1 MTLILNPAARNI
13 MANALAAK
21 LSGGTLNIENNA
33 TVMAS
38 VQLANPAFG
47 PAANGIITG
56 AAIPEIIIT
65 TAGTATRFTI
75 RSSDGLVEVAGT
87 ITGDKGGG
95 DMETLRPDLIA
106 NEGMRVTAITLTMPA
121 TA

>member
-1 MTLILNPAARNI
+1 MTLTLNPAIRNF
-13 MANALAAK
+13 MANTLSAR
-21 LSGGTLNIENNA
+21 LSGGTLTIHAGA
-33 TVMAS
+33 TAMAS
-38 VQLANPAFG
+38 VQLADPAFG
-47 PAANGIITG
+47 AAANGIITG
-56 AAIPEIIIT
+56 VAIPEIIIT

-75 RSSDGLVEVAGT
+75 RSPDGTAEIAGT